1 MAERPVFVP
10 VMSGPTLVRT
20 WDISFKWFAGMHFT
34 QAQKSI
40 DSLHEAAKQRMNV
53 DKVLEISS
61 KSKDPMG
68 IRLSAFNL
76 MVHTKK
82 YRQSFSVECAYQ
94 SAKVFEHGG
103 PYKDIREK
111 TSREAKQDPRL
122 RSSGKLTKFHL
133 FEVDWEL
140 EPKTAFY
147 DWLYINALHE
157 EPELA
162 EYVLE
167 HRAFTDI
174 VFNPDKSLNC
184 QAYSAALYVALHER
198 GLLTP
203 QVLKRKESYLE
214 ALKGIHSA
222 PISEDAEEPT
232 EVSEGPAP
240 PAAEE
245 PMEQAKPKVQAANSA
260 PASQEAQP
268 DFFGSEPAVEDVAH
282 INETIARLHD
292 ALVYATVDYDIW
304 WVLKGQTYR
313 DRFQSTMERHTDYFS
328 AAMRAHHVATIA
340 GLYSMYE
347 KKGATVNI
355 PNLLDAINKLPQV
368 PKPVRDEL
376 AKRSAAA
383 TKTAKKI
390 SLIRNNVFGHKS
402 KTLTTDAT
410 YKKAG
415 LTADELKHIIDQ
427 TRELLNFAS
436 SHIDGS
442 GYHSTWNGTAST
454 VRLLEALKTSDPS
467 ASEGV

>member
-10 VMSGPTLVRT
+10 IMSGPTLVRT

-40 DSLHEAAKQRMNV
+40 DSLHEAAKQRMNI

-61 KSKDPMG
+61 KSKDPNG
-68 IRLSAFNL
+68 VRLSAFNL
-76 MVHTKK
+76 MINTKK
-82 YRQSFSVECAYQ
+82 YNKSFSVECAYQ

-111 TSREAKQDPRL
+111 TSREAKLDPRL
-122 RSSGKLTKFHL
+122 KNSGKLVKFHL
-133 FEVDWEL
+133 FEVDWDL

-157 EPELA
+157 EPELS

-174 VFNPDKSLNC
+174 AFNPEKSLNC

-222 PISEDAEEPT
+222 PMSEAPPGSVEKIEEPVQAVAEVPTEPVEPHAPAVTSPSLPEEEQGVLFEDA
-232 EVSEGPAP
+232 S
-240 PAAEE
+240 
-245 PMEQAKPKVQAANSA
+245 
-260 PASQEAQP
+260 
-268 DFFGSEPAVEDVAH
+268 H
-282 INETIARLHD
+282 IREMIARLHD
-292 ALVYATVDYDIW
+292 TLVFATIDHDIW
-304 WVLKGQTYR
+304 WVLKSPIQG
-313 DRFQSTMERHTDYFS
+313 DHFQSTMAEHANYFS
-328 AAMRAHHVATIA
+328 AAIRAHHLATIF
-340 GLYSMYE
+340 GLASMYE
-347 KKGATVNI
+347 KKGATFNI
-355 PNLLDAINKLPQV
+355 PKLLDAIDKLPHA
-368 PKPVRDEL
+368 PRAVRDEL

-383 TKTAKKI
+383 TKIAKKV

-402 KTLTTDAT
+402 RTLSTDAT
-410 YKKAG
+410 YKKAR
-415 LTADELKHIIDQ
+415 LTADELRGIIDQ
-427 TRELLNFAS
+427 TRELLNYAS
-436 SHIDGS
+436 TQTGATD
-442 GYHSTWNGTAST
+442 YDSTWNGTNSAL
-454 VRLLEALKTSDPS
+454 RLLESLKATSPS
-467 ASEGV
+467 GKGI

>member
-20 WDISFKWFAGMHFT
+20 WDISFNWFAGMHFT

-157 EPELA
+157 L
-162 EYVLE
+162 
-167 HRAFTDI
+167 
-174 VFNPDKSLNC
+174 
-184 QAYSAALYVALHER
+184 
-198 GLLTP
+198 
-203 QVLKRKESYLE
+203 
-214 ALKGIHSA
+214 
-222 PISEDAEEPT
+222 
-232 EVSEGPAP
+232 
-240 PAAEE
+240 
-245 PMEQAKPKVQAANSA
+245 
-260 PASQEAQP
+260 
-268 DFFGSEPAVEDVAH
+268 
-282 INETIARLHD
+282 
-292 ALVYATVDYDIW
+292 
-304 WVLKGQTYR
+304 
-313 DRFQSTMERHTDYFS
+313 
-328 AAMRAHHVATIA
+328 
-340 GLYSMYE
+340 
-347 KKGATVNI
+347 
-355 PNLLDAINKLPQV
+355 
-368 PKPVRDEL
+368 
-376 AKRSAAA
+376 
-383 TKTAKKI
+383 
-390 SLIRNNVFGHKS
+390 SLI
-402 KTLTTDAT
+402 
-410 YKKAG
+410 
-415 LTADELKHIIDQ
+415 HI
-427 TRELLNFAS
+427 
-436 SHIDGS
+436 
-442 GYHSTWNGTAST
+442 
-454 VRLLEALKTSDPS
+454 
-467 ASEGV
+467 